1 MNDTPQPDTSQQA
14 PQQTPAAQ
22 PSSPAPAPGTPQPG
36 LPGESASAALGAAP
50 AQATTQAPQQTPG
63 AAPNPQPGGAAPAP
77 SPQQQVAVAQV
88 ARHAALGRLAS
99 YLLGHENQYNVNPQT
114 GQVDAT
120 QVQRKPGD
128 LFRSIVTGAVM
139 GMAAGAGSHDFT
151 TGLGRGGAAG
161 AQNAQAMDQQKYQ
174 RAQQQSENF
183 QKEQQ
188 YDEQKKYREAQTA
201 QMTANGLRDDAN
213 FNLMSQRYLDERN
226 DRERAFQ
233 FQLDQMGAQPMQLQ
247 NGGADINGK
256 MGNGNALQKMAG
268 TNLDSVK
275 APDGMHTLHTMSVD
289 LSGLTM
295 KNGQWVDAD
304 GKPVNLEDRTTH
316 TLYQLPDN
324 IWNKHA
330 DGVDTGDEL
339 NKIVGFKMV
348 DPKSKIRMTVGD
360 VMTARAKGQE
370 NALQQAQLNID
381 VMKARYEAANTRRQ
395 LEVANKQIDAETYKQ
410 FLATYDT
417 VKTTVSAIQD
427 QIKNRQAAN
436 PDANVDDLQKELHD
450 TTDDLEAIR
459 QKLYPK
465 AVVSKGGATTTTTT
479 TTPSRATKAPAKPA
493 KAGTP
498 ITPDIVNQYLSANGN
513 DPAKARQAATN
524 DGWMVK

>member
-1 MNDTPQPDTSQQA
+1 MLDPTQPDSSQQA

-22 PSSPAPAPGTPQPG
+22 PASPAPTPGTPQSG
-36 LPGESASAALGAAP
+36 LPGQSASAALGSP
-50 AQATTQAPQQTPG
+50 PPQATTQAPQQNPG
-63 AAPNPQPGGAAPAP
+63 AGPNPQPGGTAPAPAP
-77 SPQQQVAVAQV
+77 SPQQQVAVAQT
-88 ARHAALGRLAS
+88 AKHAALGRLAS

-114 GQVDAT
+114 GQVDTT

-161 AQNAQAMDQQKYQ
+161 AQNQQAQDQQKYQ

-183 QKEQQ
+183 QKQQ
-188 YDEQKKYREAQTA
+188 QFNEEKKYHEAQMA

-226 DRERAFQ
+226 DRERAFE
-233 FQLDQMGAQPMQLQ
+233 FQLDQMGAMPMQLQ
-247 NGGADINGK
+247 NGGTDLNGK
-256 MGNGNALQKMAG
+256 MGNGNALQRMAG

-295 KNGQWVDAD
+295 KNGQWVDAS
-304 GKPVNLEDRTTH
+304 GKPVNLEDHTTH

-324 IWNKHA
+324 VWDKPA
-330 DGVDTGDEL
+330 DGIKTGKDL
-339 NKIVGFKMV
+339 NAIVGFKMV
-348 DPKSKIRMTVGD
+348 DPNASIHMTTGQ

-370 NALQQAQLNID
+370 NALQTAQLNID
-381 VMKARYEAANTRRQ
+381 VMKARYEAANARRQ
-395 LEVANKQIDAETYKQ
+395 LEVASKQIDAETYKQ

-417 VKTTVSAIQD
+417 VKTTVAAIQD

-436 PDANVDDLQKELHD
+436 PDASIDDLQKELND
-450 TTDDLEAIR
+450 TTTDLEAIR

-465 AVVSKGGATTTTTT
+465 AVLPNKGGATTTT
-479 TTPSRATKAPAKPA
+479 PSRETKAPPKPP
-493 KAGTP
+493 KAGTTIP
-498 ITPDIVNQYLSANGN
+498 SDIAKQYLDAYGG
-513 DPAKARQAATN
+513 DPAKARQAATT
-524 DGWMVK
+524 DGWAVK